1 MAFGTRYNIEILY
14 EPKYGRGAEITGLIQ
29 NIARSQGFAEL
40 ELVKRMI
47 PDEAGKSYPTEK
59 QFYVHM
65 TKAHK
70 GVEWRNSLVGIN
82 YNILGAKIDLVIS
95 TVGEGAHDV
104 WASMVNELRSN
115 KEVKKITIKSIEQWG
130 PGESLK
136 DGPIVVK

>member
-14 EPKYGRGAEITGLIQ
+14 EPKYGRGAEITGIIQ
-29 NIARSQGFAEL
+29 NIARTQGFSEL

-47 PDEAGKSYPTEK
+47 PAEAGKAYPHEK

-104 WASMVNELRSN
+104 WAAMVKDLRSRAD
-115 KEVKKITIKSIEQWG
+115 VKKITIKSIEQWG
-130 PGESLK
+130 PGESIK